1 MPALR
6 ALRVALAA
14 VSLAA
19 VTAACTSPTSPKE
32 KASSSGAVE
41 TPVFT
46 GPESAEPS
54 TATTALSLAAVVPA
68 PDGLGAALP
77 FGMQAAR
84 AMNGLTQ
91 ALGRAENVTVVPADA
106 NCGATRIFRWKDFD
120 VLINEV
126 TARSGGNPGLVGWAM
141 GAAAPAALGLKTD
154 KGIGVASTL
163 AAVKA
168 AYGPVT
174 VAQGPNGP
182 TLVIRAA
189 NGVITGDLDGT
200 KDNSRV
206 KALRAGASCPGAS

>member
-14 VSLAA
+14 MSLMV
-19 VTAACTSPTSPKE
+19 VTAACTSPKE
-32 KASSSGAVE
+32 KASSPGKVEE
-41 TPVFT
+41 TPAFT

-54 TATTALSLAAVVPA
+54 TATTPALSLAAVVPA
-68 PDGLGAALP
+68 PDGIGPLA
-77 FGMQAAR
+77 FGTQAAK

-91 ALGRAENVTVVPADA
+91 ALGRAENVTTVPPSA
-106 NCGATRIFRWKDFD
+106 NCGATRVFRWKDFD

-141 GAAAPAALGLKTD
+141 GAAAPPGLGLKTD
-154 KGIGVASTL
+154 KGIGIGSTL

-182 TLVIRAA
+182 TFVIRVAS
-189 NGVITGDLDGT
+189 GVITGEITGAGDTG
-200 KDNSRV
+200 KV
-206 KALRAGASCPGAS
+206 KTLRAGASCPS

>member
-6 ALRVALAA
+6 ALRVGLVVA
-14 VSLAA
+14 SLVV
-19 VTAACTSPTSPKE
+19 VTGACTSNPKE
-32 KASSSGAVE
+32 KASSKGSVD

-54 TATTALSLAAVVPA
+54 TATTALSLSAVMPA
-68 PDGLGAALP
+68 PDGLGPALP

-91 ALGRAENVTVVPADA
+91 ALGRAETVTPVPEGTS
-106 NCGATRIFRWKDFD
+106 CGATRIFRWKDFE

-141 GAAAPAALGLKTD
+141 GAAAPAPLGMKTD
-154 KGIGVASTL
+154 KGIGIGSTL

-168 AYGPVT
+168 AYGAVT

-182 TLVIRAA
+182 TFVVRLA
-189 NGVITGDLDGT
+189 NGVMSGDLSGPGDAA
-200 KDNSRV
+200 RV
-206 KALRAGASCPGAS
+206 KTLRAGVSCAA

>member
-14 VSLAA
+14 ASLVV
-19 VTAACTSPTSPKE
+19 VTAACTSPKE

-41 TPVFT
+41 TPGFT
-46 GPESAEPS
+46 GPESTEPT
-54 TATTALSLAAVVPA
+54 TATTALGLAAVVPA
-68 PDGLGAALP
+68 PDGIGPLA
-77 FGMQAAR
+77 FGTQAAR

-91 ALGRAENVTVVPADA
+91 ALGRAENVTVVPEGA

-141 GAAAPAALGLKTD
+141 GAQAPAPLRLKTD
-154 KGIGVASTL
+154 KGIGIGSTL

-174 VAQGPNGP
+174 VAQGANGP

-189 NGVITGDLDGT
+189 SGVITGDLDGSGDT
-200 KDNSRV
+200 GRV
-206 KALRAGASCPGAS
+206 KTLRAGASCAA

>member
-6 ALRVALAA
+6 ALRVALMAA
-14 VSLAA
+14 SLVV
-19 VTAACTSPTSPKE
+19 VTAACTSPKE
-32 KASSSGAVE
+32 KASSPGAVQE

-46 GPESAEPS
+46 GPEAAEPS
-54 TATTALSLAAVVPA
+54 TATTPLSLAAVIPA
-68 PDGLGAALP
+68 PDGIGPLT
-77 FGMQAAR
+77 FGTQAAR

-91 ALGRAENVTVVPADA
+91 ALGRAENITVIPPNT
-106 NCGATRIFRWKDFD
+106 NCGATRVFRWKDFE

-141 GAAAPAALGLKTD
+141 GAAAPAGLGLKTD
-154 KGIGVASTL
+154 KGVGIGSTL

-182 TLVIRAA
+182 TFVIRVAS
-189 NGVITGDLDGT
+189 GVITGELAGT
-200 KDNSRV
+200 GDSGRV
-206 KALRAGASCPGAS
+206 KTLRAGASCPS

>member
-6 ALRVALAA
+6 ALRVVLAA
-14 VSLAA
+14 TTLVV
-19 VTAACTSPTSPKE
+19 VTAACTSPKE

-41 TPVFT
+41 SPVFT

-54 TATTALSLAAVVPA
+54 TATTAFSLAAVVPA

-126 TARSGGNPGLVGWAM
+126 TARSGGNPGLVGWAV
-141 GAAAPAALGLKTD
+141 GAAAPDPLGLKTD
-154 KGIGVASTL
+154 KGIGVGSTL

-174 VAQGPNGP
+174 VAQGAKGA

-200 KDNSRV
+200 GDNSRV
-206 KALRAGASCPGAS
+206 KALRAGASCAG